1 MIFLLETCFNVS
13 KLKSPVIKIC
23 FIFVSKAR
31 PIESSI
37 VEITVLLEFGGL

>member
-1 MIFLLETCFNVS
+1 MIFLSETCFTVS
-13 KLKSPVIKIC
+13 KLKSPVIKIF

-31 PIESSI
+31 PIESSV